1 MFLIFD
7 TETTG
12 LPKSWKSPAS
22 DVSNWPRLVQ
32 IAWETYDEQGKQT
45 GAQSQIVKP
54 EGFIIPRDATRV
66 HGIGN
71 EKARSAGRDLREV
84 LEEFRVRIHDS
95 SIVVSHNMQF
105 DENVVLAEYHRL
117 GIPNDLHR
125 RIRICTMRQT
135 ADFCRIP
142 GRNGYKWPTLVELHA
157 KLFGEN
163 CAETHDAGAD
173 VAICSKCFFELKNRG
188 IVGFSGW

>member
-1 MFLIFD
+1 MFLLFD

-45 GAQSQIVKP
+45 GANSQIIKP
-54 EGFIIPRDATRV
+54 EGFIIPGDAIRV

-71 EKARSAGRDLREV
+71 EKAKSAGRDLREV
-84 LEEFRVRIHDS
+84 LEEFRMRIQDA
-95 SIVVSHNMQF
+95 SIVVSHNIPF

-117 GIPNDLHR
+117 GIRNDLHR
-125 RIRICTMRQT
+125 KIRICTMREAT
-135 ADFCRIP
+135 DFCRIP
-142 GRNGYKWPTLVELHA
+142 GPYGYKWPTLIELHA
-157 KLFGEN
+157 KLFGET

-173 VAICSKCFFELKNRG
+173 VAICSKCFFELKKRG
-188 IVGFSGW
+188 IVKIAGR